1 LSGRP
6 LQAFAIAL
14 LVLGAPLSA
23 GAVPEP
29 KLRAPEAGIYDVK
42 TGDWLLAKSLDR
54 AVPVA
59 SLSKLALA
67 FTFVRLTHDLDQE
80 ITITGEDWL
89 HSGRTR
95 LRVDDRLPASTLLR
109 LALVASDNCA
119 ARALTHPSG
128 LSWEA
133 YGRLMEQ
140 TARSVGCRQARF
152 SEPTGRDFHNTASAR
167 EVVLLFNA
175 ALAHPLL
182 RDCLGTSEFVLETSR
197 GPRNIVHSARL
208 LRYRCDVKAAK
219 TGYIDEAGYCLV
231 QYVTDPQGD
240 FVTVLLGAPTEVARV
255 RESMRLI
262 EHTRALRKRA
272 PGT

>member
-1 LSGRP
+1 LLGQR
-6 LQAFAIAL
+6 LQGFAIAFL
-14 LVLGAPLSA
+14 LLGAPLLA

-29 KLRAPEAGIYDVK
+29 KLRAPEAGIYGVK
-42 TGDWLLAKSLDR
+42 EGDWLYTRSLDQ

-59 SLSKLALA
+59 SLTKLALA
-67 FTFVRLTHDLDQE
+67 LTFVRMTRDMDQV

-89 HSGRTR
+89 HAGRTR
-95 LRVDDRLPASTLLR
+95 LRVGDRLPARTLLR

-128 LSWEA
+128 LSWESYA
-133 YGRLMEQ
+133 FLMEQ
-140 TARSVGCRQARF
+140 TARSVGCRHASF
-152 SEPTGRDFHNTASAR
+152 SDPTGLDPRDVASAR
-167 EVVLLFNA
+167 DVVLLFNA
-175 ALAHPLL
+175 ALLHPLL
-182 RDCLGTSEFVLETSR
+182 RDCLGTSEFILETSR

-208 LRYRCDVKAAK
+208 LRYRCDVTAAK

-240 FVTVLLGAPTEVARV
+240 FVTVLLGAPTEAARV

-262 EHTRALRKRA
+262 EHARALRKRA